1 MRKLGWISRVF
12 GWVGGNFNELVS
24 KLNNKEEKEMTKVD
38 VLGVD
43 EIVVRGFVEEG
54 EEQLQKSRLC
64 GNVILGG
71 FGYDSVV
78 EVQGGIVYE
87 YMDKIGQY
95 KKELQQV
102 MWRPEVYDWLIT
114 LFDTGLMEQL
124 RQGEL
129 VDFMHYYETVG
140 RMKLIVDSLAE
151 SKRYQRWL
159 ITYGAEISDDVRYL
173 LQMLV
178 QNMES
183 VIGLIQ
189 LNEGEELV
197 YKYLVL
203 MLLENWK

>member
-1 MRKLGWISRVF
+1 
-12 GWVGGNFNELVS
+12 
-24 KLNNKEEKEMTKVD
+24 MTKVD
-38 VLGVD
+38 VLRVD

-87 YMDKIGQY
+87 CMDKIGQY

-159 ITYGAEISDDVRYL
+159 ITYGAGISDDVRYL
-173 LQMLV
+173 LQVLV